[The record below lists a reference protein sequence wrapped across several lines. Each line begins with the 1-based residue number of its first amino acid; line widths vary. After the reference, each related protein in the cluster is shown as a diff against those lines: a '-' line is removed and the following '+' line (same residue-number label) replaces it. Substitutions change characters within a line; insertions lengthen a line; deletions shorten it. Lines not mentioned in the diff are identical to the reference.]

1 MTLNEQ
7 IEARMAKDYA
17 EAKVKWLKDNG
28 FDENEVTYIY
38 FPADS
43 YEVKGELKAAGFK
56 YSPLLMW
63 HRDNNEGYEDKTISL
78 SLAAVGEITAWGTGA
93 YFAHCQE
100 TVQNLIR
107 EARPKVESEWAAAE
121 KEKITK
127 REVKLTKIRSFDGRY
142 GTTYVYTF
150 VEGKYIYVWFT
161 AKLLMFEVGDSLLLS
176 GTIKKLQEYEGEKQ
190 TIVTRC
196 TIEYNDEVK

>member
-1 MTLNEQ
+1 MTIDEQ
-7 IEARMAKDYA
+7 IEVRMAKDYA
-17 EAKVKWLKDNG
+17 EAKAKWLKDNG
-28 FDENEVTYIY
+28 FDKYEVTYIY
-38 FPADS
+38 FLADS

-63 HRDNNEGYEDKTISL
+63 HRDNNEGYEDKTIPL
-78 SLAAVGEITAWGTGA
+78 SFAAVGVITAWGTGE
-93 YFAHCQE
+93 FCSHCQE
-100 TVQNLIR
+100 TVQTLIR

-127 REVKLTKIRSFDGRY
+127 KVVKLTKVRSFDGRY

-150 VEGKYIYVWFT
+150 VEGKHIYVWFT
-161 AKLLMFEVGDSLLLS
+161 AKLLMFEVGDPLLLS

-190 TIVTRC
+190 TVVTRC
-196 TIEYNDEVK
+196 TVEYYDEVK